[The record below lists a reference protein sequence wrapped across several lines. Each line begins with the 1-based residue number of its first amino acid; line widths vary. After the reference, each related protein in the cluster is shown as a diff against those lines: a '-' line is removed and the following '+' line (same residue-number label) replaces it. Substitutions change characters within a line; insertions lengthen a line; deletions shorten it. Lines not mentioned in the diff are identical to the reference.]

1 MERSS
6 CKVVGDCVN
15 CSSADI
21 INEVTFRDVVQ
32 TLYLVEAEIL
42 SERKRRKGHC
52 TDMKYAPL
60 RYYTTENFCELLFPT
75 MDVQSRQS
83 DV

>member
-1 MERSS
+1 M
-6 CKVVGDCVN
+6 N

-32 TLYLVEAEIL
+32 TLYFVEAEIL

-52 TDMKYAPL
+52 TDMKYGPL
-60 RYYTTENFCELLFPT
+60 RYYTTENFCKLLFPK
-75 MDVQSRQS
+75 MDDSKQTEQCLIQSKQK
-83 DV
+83 DMN